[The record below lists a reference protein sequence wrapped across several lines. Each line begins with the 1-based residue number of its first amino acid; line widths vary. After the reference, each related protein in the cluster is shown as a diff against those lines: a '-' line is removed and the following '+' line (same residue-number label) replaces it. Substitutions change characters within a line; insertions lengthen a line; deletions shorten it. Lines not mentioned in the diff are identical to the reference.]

1 MSKKDYSSEKKGL
14 DLMSM
19 LLSPVV
25 IASLNLKNRVVMSPM
40 RTYSVQT
47 GDGKL
52 NPLHFAHYGAR
63 AVEQVG
69 LVVIEVTA
77 VEPNGRTTARDLG
90 LWNDEQ
96 QKELKKLV
104 DFLHD
109 LGTKVGIQLGH
120 AGRKAQD
127 SVNIVAPSETA
138 YNETTACPTK
148 ATEEKIQEIE
158 AAFVKAAK
166 RANAAGV
173 DMIEIQGANGFLID
187 EFLSPL
193 VNQRTDAYGGDLRKR
208 YRFLHEIVTAI
219 RHEYDG
225 SLWVRLS
232 LDDYVEEEEQ
242 NKLSDWQQ
250 VGQWLKEDGASCISV
265 TTGGLLDKKPDYIY
279 TGWQVPYARAMKE
292 KVALPIAASGML
304 LDPKLCEY
312 ILETRQADLILEAH
326 VFEQNASWIADATEE
341 FHEGTG
347 SYADFERHLDEI

>member
-1 MSKKDYSSEKKGL
+1 
-14 DLMSM
+14 MSM

-40 RTYSVQT
+40 RTYSVQA

-96 QKELKKLV
+96 QRELKKLV
-104 DFLHD
+104 DFLHS

-127 SVNIVAPSETA
+127 VVNIVAPSETA
-138 YNETTACPTK
+138 YNETAICPAK
-148 ATEEKIQEIE
+148 ASAEKIAAIE
-158 AAFVKAAK
+158 TAFVNAAK
-166 RANAAGV
+166 RAVAAGV
-173 DMIEIQGANGFLID
+173 DMIEIQGADGFLID

-193 VNQRTDAYGGDLRKR
+193 VNQRTDAYGGSLEKR

-219 RHEYDG
+219 RKEYVG

-232 LDDYVEEEEQ
+232 LDAYVKEEEQ
-242 NKLSDWQQ
+242 NKLKEWQQ
-250 VGQWLKEDGASCISV
+250 VGQWLEADGVSCISV
-265 TTGGLLDKKPDYIY
+265 TTGGLVDKKPDHIY
-279 TGWQVPYARAMKE
+279 TGWQVPYAKVMKE
-292 KVALPIAASGML
+292 KVQLPIAVSGML

-312 ILETRQADLILEAH
+312 ILETKQADLILEAH
-326 VFEQNASWIADATEE
+326 IFEQNASWVADATEE
-341 FHEGTG
+341 FHEVSD
-347 SYADFERHLDEI
+347 SYADFERRLDEI